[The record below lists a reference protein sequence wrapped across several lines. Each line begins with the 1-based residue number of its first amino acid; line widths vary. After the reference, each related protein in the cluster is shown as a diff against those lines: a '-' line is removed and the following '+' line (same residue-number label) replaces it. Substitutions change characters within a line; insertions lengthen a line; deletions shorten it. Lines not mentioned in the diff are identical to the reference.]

1 MKFIRDLIS
10 KKHQDADRG
19 ASHHDDPLE
28 KSYRDTI
35 GSLADTTA
43 TQQRPGGR
51 FGDLDHDDV
60 NQDQP
65 AKPVVNIWDLEQ
77 DETAPALSAA
87 VADMSDT
94 PAPVARAQARPRRP
108 KTRLIG
114 FEKSNGDIIDLF
126 SDTPH
131 VTASQRVRF
140 PVGWVV
146 IAEGPGVGESFA
158 LLTGMSQIGRG
169 EDQAIQ
175 LDFGDTAISRNNH
188 AAIVYDPENHTFW
201 LGHGGKTNIVRL
213 NGKPVIANELL
224 TSGDLIR
231 IGETILRFVALCDS
245 NFNWAGQTDAQED
258 DDDVA
263 IA

>member
-1 MKFIRDLIS
+1 MKFIRDLIG
-10 KKHQDADRG
+10 KKQAG
-19 ASHHDDPLE
+19 ASRDQAPADDPLE

-35 GSLADTTA
+35 GSLADPVALTDSQSFWA
-43 TQQRPGGR
+43 DGQ
-51 FGDLDHDDV
+51 DDTGSG
-60 NQDQP
+60 QAMPQKP
-65 AKPVVNIWDLEQ
+65 AVNIWDLEP
-77 DETAPALSAA
+77 DATAMELPTDLAA
-87 VADMSDT
+87 V
-94 PAPVARAQARPRRP
+94 PPPVARAAMRPRRP

-126 SDTPH
+126 NDAPP
-131 VTASQRVRF
+131 VAAAQRVRF

-146 IAEGPGVGESFA
+146 VIEGPGRGECFA

-169 EDQAIQ
+169 EGQTIQ

-188 AAIVYDPENHTFW
+188 AAIVYDPETHSFW

-213 NGKPVIANELL
+213 NGKPVIVNEMLA
-224 TSGDLIR
+224 SGDLIR

-245 NFNWAGQTDAQED
+245 NFNWAGDTGAQE